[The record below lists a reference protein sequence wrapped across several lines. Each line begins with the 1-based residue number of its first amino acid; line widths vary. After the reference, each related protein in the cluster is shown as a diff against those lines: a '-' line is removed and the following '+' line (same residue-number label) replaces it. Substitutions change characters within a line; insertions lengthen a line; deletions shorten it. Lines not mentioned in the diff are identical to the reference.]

1 MSVWFIIYLI
11 GVAFLTLVI
20 FSFYDQ
26 IYNMT
31 QYDMHKNVSSR
42 DFRWAVMILIILWP
56 LWLFIEI
63 IRALVSDTMPK
74 KHK

>member
-1 MSVWFIIYLI
+1 MSIWFIIYLI

-26 IYNMT
+26 IYNMA
-31 QYDMHKNVSSR
+31 QYDMHKDVSSE
-42 DFRWAVMILIILWP
+42 DFRWAVIILIILWP
-56 LWLFIEI
+56 LWFFIEI
-63 IRALVSDTMPK
+63 IRALIGDTMSK

>member
-1 MSVWFIIYLI
+1 MSIWFIIYLI

-20 FSFYDQ
+20 FSFYNK
-26 IYNMT
+26 IHSMT
-31 QYDMHKNVSSR
+31 ESEMREDISSE

-56 LWLFIEI
+56 LWFFIEI
-63 IRALVSDTMPK
+63 IRALIGDTMPK